1 MNPTEV
7 VGFILTLLVM
17 LFGVVGALLPALP
30 GTPLI
35 FLAALGHRLW
45 FGDRSASWLVVVVL
59 GLLAA
64 FSMLMD
70 FVATTYGA
78 KRLGA
83 TWRGM
88 LGAVLGAMIGLFVIL
103 PFGLVLLPLI
113 GAALAEMMGGREWKE
128 AGRAGVGAALGVI
141 AGTLG
146 KVGSS
151 LAMLALWLF
160 SVLWRQ
166 WGGATPG

>member
-1 MNPTEV
+1 MAAAEIL
-7 VGFILTLLVM
+7 GFILTLLVM
-17 LFGVVGALLPALP
+17 VCGIAGAILPGLP

-45 FGDRSASWLVVVVL
+45 FGDRSATWGVVAVL

-64 FSMLMD
+64 FSMVLD

-78 KRLGA
+78 RRLGA

-88 LGAVLGAMIGLFVIL
+88 VGAVLGAMVGLFVL
-103 PFGLVLLPLI
+103 PPFGLVLLPLI
-113 GAALAEMMGGREWKE
+113 GAALAELLGGRQWGE
-128 AGRAGVGAALGVI
+128 AGKAGVGAAIGVL

-146 KVGSS
+146 KIGCS
-151 LAMLALWLF
+151 LAMVALWLF
-160 SVLWRQ
+160 NSLWRLLESSPA
-166 WGGATPG
+166 G